1 MTKPENL
8 PEPKLEAVET
18 VKESGATVTT
28 FRPRKR
34 SNILKPLGLV
44 MLCVAS
50 SAATA
55 WLLLGSGII
64 KPDASQAI
72 TGNREKL
79 VLQEG
84 EVVADVFKKVS
95 PSTVAITT
103 ETARAAGRFSAPS
116 LRAGAGSGII
126 ISKDGYVLTNKH
138 VVPEGTS
145 RVTVVLADGRE
156 LQNVSVV
163 GRDPF
168 NDLAFLKING
178 ENNLPAAE
186 IGDSSAVEPGQK
198 VVAIG
203 NALGEFRNSVTTG
216 IISGIGRPVQAE
228 SESGDSSE
236 KLENLFQTD
245 AAINPGNSG
254 GPLLNLKGEVIGI
267 TTAIAENA
275 EGIGFAIPINDA
287 KGMIGT
293 VLEKGKIVKPYLGVR
308 YVMLNAEIAGELKLQ
323 VMQGAYI
330 NGSAEGIAVIKGS
343 PADKAGLRERDIITK
358 VNDTALTED
367 KSLASV
373 LAQFK
378 PGDKLSLTVLR
389 DGKEQRA
396 EVVLEPYPGL

>member
-8 PEPKLEAVET
+8 PEPKLEAVEAAREP
-18 VKESGATVTT
+18 KPTVTAT
-28 FRPRKR
+28 RPRR
-34 SNILKPLGLV
+34 QFNVLKPLGMV
-44 MLCVAS
+44 ALCIVS
-50 SAATA
+50 SAVTA
-55 WLLLGSGII
+55 WLLLASGMI
-64 KPDASQAI
+64 KPDASQTI

-84 EVVADVFKKVS
+84 EVVSDVFKKVS

-103 ETARAAGRFSAPS
+103 ETSRASSRFFAPS
-116 LRAGAGSGII
+116 VQAGAGSGII

-156 LQNVSVV
+156 LQDVTVI

-178 ENNLPAAE
+178 QNNLPAAE
-186 IGDSSAVEPGQK
+186 IGDSGAVEPGQK

-216 IISGIGRPVQAE
+216 IISGLGRPVQAE

-254 GPLLNLKGEVIGI
+254 GPLLNLKGEVIGVN
-267 TTAIAENA
+267 TAIAENA

-287 KGMIGT
+287 KGMIKT
-293 VLEKGKIVKPYLGVR
+293 VLEKGRIVKPYLGVR
-308 YVMLNAEIAGELKLQ
+308 YVMLTTEIAAELQLQ
-323 VMQGAYI
+323 IRQGAYI
-330 NGSAEGIAVIKGS
+330 NGSAEGSAVIKGG

-358 VNDTALTED
+358 VNNTTLTED
-367 KSLASV
+367 KSLAST
-373 LAQFK
+373 LAQFS
-378 PGDKLSLTVLR
+378 PGDKLNLTILR
-389 DGKEQRA
+389 DGKEQTI
-396 EVVLEPYPGL
+396 EVTLEPYPGL